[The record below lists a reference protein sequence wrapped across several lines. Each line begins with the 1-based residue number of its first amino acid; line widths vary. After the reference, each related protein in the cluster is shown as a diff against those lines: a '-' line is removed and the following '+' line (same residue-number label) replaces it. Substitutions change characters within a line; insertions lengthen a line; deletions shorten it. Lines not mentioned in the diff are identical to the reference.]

1 MAGESARTKATRQR
15 EQATRLL
22 QSADRW
28 EKGALGEV
36 AVAQALAEL
45 DDSWTVLHD
54 LRWPGRR
61 YANIDHVVIGHGQV
75 YVVDAKNW
83 TGDVTATGGV
93 LRQNGRSRRKEVTSA
108 AEAAHAVAALVGLP
122 LKSVRPVICLVRDE
136 WFSEK
141 FGEVTVCS
149 LLNLVAFVRG
159 SSAGPAD
166 EQLDTRRIIY
176 ALNNPGPPPQTSQR
190 RSQLDAGATSAG
202 RMRRFARASKLVV
215 AMAIVGVMLLRP
227 EWVTAAAERVGEEL
241 TSRFVITDTAGQPPP
256 VQQPGSNEKRNNNR
270 HRKHNEQQSSR

>member
-1 MAGESARTKATRQR
+1 MGEGRPGRGRRRSGLGRTRRQLDCAPRPTLAWPAVREHRSCRHRTRTGLCR
-15 EQATRLL
+15 R
-22 QSADRW
+22 R
-28 EKGALGEV
+28 K
-36 AVAQALAEL
+36 EL
-45 DDSWTVLHD
+45 D
-54 LRWPGRR
+54 GRCDR
-61 YANIDHVVIGHGQV
+61 D
-75 YVVDAKNW
+75 W
-83 TGDVTATGGV
+83 RRTPTE
-93 LRQNGRSRRKEVTSA
+93 RSEPSQEVTSA